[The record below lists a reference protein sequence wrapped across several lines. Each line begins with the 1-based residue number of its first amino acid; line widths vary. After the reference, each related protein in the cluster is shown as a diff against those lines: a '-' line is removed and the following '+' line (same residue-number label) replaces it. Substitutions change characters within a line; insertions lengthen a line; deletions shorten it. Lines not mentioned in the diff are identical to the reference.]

1 MFEKNL
7 EQFLIMEDDAII
19 VAFAI
24 EFISFYMLHSLTEP
38 FKIFVSLSKMMW
50 HTSMQIKVR

>member
-1 MFEKNL
+1 MFAKNL

-24 EFISFYMLHSLTEP
+24 EFISFFFT
-38 FKIFVSLSKMMW
+38 V
-50 HTSMQIKVR
+50 